1 MKKND
6 QYAKIRSAKWDEA
19 VRRLARASRLKKDEK
34 SLSQLEGHDLR
45 GLCSEERPEGWIDP
59 ESQQPGTPN

>member
-19 VRRLARASRLKKDEK
+19 VRRLARASRLKK

-45 GLCSEERPEGWIDP
+45 GLHGEERPEGWIDP